1 MGKLTARQ
9 KIKLRIRKSINGTA
23 DRPRLSVFRS
33 NKEIYCQLIDDANG
47 QTLASSSSKTLEAG
61 ANKVETAKKVGMDL
75 AEKAKAQNV
84 EVVVFDRSG
93 YIYHGRIKALAEGAR
108 EGVLQSVSY
117 THLTLPTKA

>member
-108 EGVLQSVSY
+108 EGGLQF
-117 THLTLPTKA
+117 